1 MVPDDDPGLM
11 QVRIEFIAY
20 WSPLTPYP
28 IPGLMQVR
36 MEFIAY
42 WSPKGRDSAF
52 SYLNVRQE
60 QKVEEVGVS
69 RFVSQGE

>member
-1 MVPDDDPGLM
+1 MVPDDD
-11 QVRIEFIAY
+11 
-20 WSPLTPYP
+20 
-28 IPGLMQVR
+28 PGLMQVR